1 MQDIVIGGLYRHFKG
16 MYYYVKDI
24 AIHSE
29 TDEKLVVYQ
38 QLYGERLTYVRPL
51 EMFASEVDRQKYS
64 QVEQQYR
71 FQLMSGRDEES

>member
-51 EMFASEVDRQKYS
+51 EMFASEVDRQKYP

>member
-71 FQLMSGRDEES
+71 FQLMSGRDEEI